1 MIEAHALRKRF
12 GDVLAVEEVTFR
24 ASDGL
29 VTGLLGPNGAGKST
43 ALRMIGGLITPDEGH
58 ARIDGIDPR
67 VDPRAARARIGILPD
82 ARGLY
87 ARLTARE
94 NVRYFGELCG
104 LGGRELERRIDEL
117 FELLELAPLAER
129 RVDGFSQG
137 ERMKVAIARAVVH
150 SPQNV
155 VLDEP
160 TNGLD
165 VMSIRSLR
173 TFVRELGARGH
184 AVLFSS
190 HVMSEVVTLCDRVVV
205 IAAGRVVASG
215 TPEDVRQRAGCDSLE
230 DAFVSLVTVGAR
242 GDAREVEP

>member
-1 MIEAHALRKRF
+1 MIEASALRKRF
-12 GDVLAVEEVTFR
+12 GDVLAVADVSFT
-24 ASDGL
+24 AADGA
-29 VTGLLGPNGAGKST
+29 VTGILGPNGAGKST
-43 ALRMIGGLITPDEGH
+43 ALRMLGGLVVPDAGC

-67 VDPRAARARIGILPD
+67 VAPSAARARIGILPD

-87 ARLTARE
+87 VRLTARE

-104 LGGRELERRIDEL
+104 LHGPALERHIDEL
-117 FELLELAPLAER
+117 FRWLELAPLADR

-150 SPQNV
+150 APQNV

-190 HVMSEVVTLCDRVVV
+190 HVMSEVATLCDRVVIV
-205 IAAGRVVASG
+205 AAGRVVANG
-215 TPEDVRQRAGCDSLE
+215 TPEELRTRAGCDSLE
-230 DAFVSLVTVGAR
+230 DAFVALTT
-242 GDAREVEP
+242 EPVSDVATELEA